1 MLFDFSVLATFVSGV
16 RSLESCICA
25 TFLQHECIDFIE
37 KSLFSKTLILER
49 LPVDDISIFLFYF
62 FNHLGAPCGNILP
75 PL

>member
-1 MLFDFSVLATFVSGV
+1 MQPFM
-16 RSLESCICA
+16 
-25 TFLQHECIDFIE
+25 QHECIDFIE

-49 LPVDDISIFLFYF
+49 LPVDDIFLFYF